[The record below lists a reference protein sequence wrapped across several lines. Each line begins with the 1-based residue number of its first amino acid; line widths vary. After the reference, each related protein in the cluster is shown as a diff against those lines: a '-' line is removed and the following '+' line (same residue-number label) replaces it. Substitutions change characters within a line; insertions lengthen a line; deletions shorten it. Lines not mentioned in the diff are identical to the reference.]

1 MIYSKFKFSNNKS
14 NIKRQYLYKNSS
26 KKPLSSQTK
35 ENSNY
40 TKISDIYKF
49 TYEDYF
55 PSILTYKTKELF
67 YTEID
72 KKALNFLKNNF
83 TEQELNSVFVKIS
96 IKKIKEEILAK
107 ISKDYIFLRES
118 LNNIKKFPKKVT
130 FLAHFRK
137 HCPKT
142 EGIACH
148 FCDNGEKGQFI
159 EIKTKYSMKIDD
171 INYVMCN
178 KCNFCYNKNFIK
190 MFCVECDKNYYS
202 QILKDNEDV
211 NCLPATW
218 SNYHCGSRIKE
229 VMKCLKC
236 KNILY
241 LNLKNN
247 KLICLNKTCNFCI
260 RPENIIWQCYV
271 CNKEFKSQAK
281 IYNPLELEIVNK
293 TINRAILY
301 KNKAIPP
308 LLPCCGGE
316 INDKLIFYHK
326 KECKGQLFKSYLNN
340 KDIVICEK
348 CHALNSYE
356 RFAWL
361 CPLCGKSFRL
371 NEKKKK

>member
-1 MIYSKFKFSNNKS
+1 
-14 NIKRQYLYKNSS
+14 
-26 KKPLSSQTK
+26 
-35 ENSNY
+35 
-40 TKISDIYKF
+40 
-49 TYEDYF
+49 
-55 PSILTYKTKELF
+55 
-67 YTEID
+67 
-72 KKALNFLKNNF
+72 
-83 TEQELNSVFVKIS
+83 
-96 IKKIKEEILAK
+96 
-107 ISKDYIFLRES
+107 
-118 LNNIKKFPKKVT
+118 
-130 FLAHFRK
+130 
-137 HCPKT
+137 
-142 EGIACH
+142 
-148 FCDNGEKGQFI
+148 
-159 EIKTKYSMKIDD
+159 
-171 INYVMCN
+171 
-178 KCNFCYNKNFIK
+178 

-202 QILKDNEDV
+202 EILKDNEDV

-247 KLICLNKTCNFCI
+247 KLICLNKTCNFC
-260 RPENIIWQCYV
+260 IIWQCYV

-356 RFAWL
+356 RFSWL
-361 CPLCGKSFRL
+361 CPLCGKYFRL
-371 NEKKKK
+371 NEKTKSHDYSNSSIWHTNHQKSLIIGKSNYNNLIDFKTTGDSNTSMYKTKNNSKSTDKNKNNNSSTNLNKRNTNSNNLEKFKKIIIINPKNTIFNIFFFISKNFFCFIIPFITIITIIIFYSYYATGSLFVKNKIVFKLMHT